1 MTAKSPKKITALTAE
16 QIAKFPAYVEKWT
29 NIGLSTEPA
38 DRPRAEAAIRLMYE
52 RANMEPPSKIVWC
65 ASPLSM
71 ALTRYCL
78 LQLPQMKDSVGASVR
93 ASIRDSVGASVGAS
107 IRDSIGDSVWA
118 SVRASIRDSV
128 RASVRASI
136 RDSIGDSVWANVGDS
151 IGASVWANVG
161 DSIGASV
168 WANVGDSIG
177 DSVWA
182 SVRASI
188 RDSVRASVRDNVGA
202 RVGARVRASVWDSV
216 GASVYGQHDANWLGF
231 YDYFAEELG
240 LTEQTQRLDGLWEF
254 ARSAGWALPFRD
266 ICFISE
272 RHTTLLRDEQGR
284 LHNESG
290 PAIAYP
296 DGWEIFSFHG
306 VRVPAQW
313 ITDKPSLTAAMA
325 LGQENVELRRAACEI
340 VGWDAI
346 LTQLDAR
353 TIERDEDPMVGELVE
368 VSLPEAGRERFLRV
382 TCGTGRRFAIP
393 VPPTMTTALQANAWT
408 FGYDDASSF
417 IKPEIRT

>member
-107 IRDSIGDSVWA
+107 IR
-118 SVRASIRDSV
+118 
-128 RASVRASI
+128 
-136 RDSIGDSVWANVGDS
+136 
-151 IGASVWANVG
+151 
-161 DSIGASV
+161 
-168 WANVGDSIG
+168 DSIG